1 VDKLAKDEKLISKIR
16 QRFARD
22 FLDMLVLTIIRIR
35 PMWGYKIIGE
45 IERDFGVKV
54 GYGTIYP
61 LLGSLE
67 ERGFVRSRL
76 ESRNKRKRKVYEI
89 TVKGIELIKSY
100 NEFLREQ
107 LERSE
112 VIF

>member
-1 VDKLAKDEKLISKIR
+1 
-16 QRFARD
+16 
-22 FLDMLVLTIIRIR
+22 MLVLTIVRIR
-35 PMWGYKIIGE
+35 PIWGYKIISE

-61 LLGSLE
+61 LLNSLE
-67 ERGFVRSRL
+67 KMGFIRSRL
-76 ESRNKRKRKVYEI
+76 ELKNKRKRKVYEI
-89 TVKGIELIKSY
+89 TAKGVELIKLY
-100 NEFLREQ
+100 NDFLREQ

>member
-1 VDKLAKDEKLISKIR
+1 MSSNEELISEVR
-16 QRFARD
+16 RRFARD
-22 FLDMLVLTIIRIR
+22 FLGMLVLTIVRIR

-54 GYGTIYP
+54 GYGTMYP
-61 LLGSLE
+61 LLRWLE
-67 ERGFVRSRL
+67 KGGFIRSKL

-89 TVKGIELIKSY
+89 TAKGIELIKSY

>member
-1 VDKLAKDEKLISKIR
+1 VGELQKNKELMSEIKR
-16 QRFARD
+16 RFARG

-45 IERDFGVKV
+45 IEKDFGIKV
-54 GYGTIYP
+54 GYGTMYP
-61 LLGSLE
+61 LLSSLE
-67 ERGFVRSRL
+67 KRGFIRSRL
-76 ESRNKRKRKVYEI
+76 ELKNKRKRKVYEI
-89 TVKGIELIKSY
+89 TAKGIELIKSY